1 MKLKKLRLIFIIAII
16 NVSCGNE
23 NINDLK
29 EKADRLCIDQE
40 YLGAISLYNVVLQI
54 DANHYDAYAQRAK
67 SKFNTGDVRGALE
80 DINSA
85 LSLKKPGIYYYHKA
99 RFERH
104 LNLLDS
110 SLKSYTTAIKND
122 SNLFEAYNNRGLLY
136 QKNGKFEKALNDFNK
151 TIEISSDFSIGYN
164 NRGILLQEIDK
175 HDKAI
180 KDFNSAISYDSNISF
195 YYYNRAT
202 SFVSIQNIDAAFKDL
217 IYAKEIDP
225 DNSLVWNDLGI
236 IYKYTEEIELACDHW
251 KKALSLGNQNSSYY
265 INKYCL

>member
-1 MKLKKLRLIFIIAII
+1 MKLKYLRFFCIIAMI
-16 NVSCGNE
+16 NYSCGTE

-29 EKADRLCIDQE
+29 ENADRLFVEQE
-40 YLGAISLYNVVLQI
+40 YLEAISLYNDVLQI
-54 DANHYDAYAQRAK
+54 DANHYDAYAQRANA
-67 SKFNTGDVRGALE
+67 KFNTGDVRGALE
-80 DINSA
+80 DIKSA
-85 LSLKKPGIYYYHKA
+85 LSLRKPGIYYYHKA
-99 RFERH
+99 RFEKN
-104 LNLLDS
+104 LNLFDS
-110 SLKSYTTAIKND
+110 SLKSYTTAIKYD

-136 QKNGKFEKALNDFNK
+136 QKNGNFEKALNDFNK
-151 TIEISSDFSIGYN
+151 TIEISPDFSIGYN
-164 NRGILLQEIDK
+164 NRGILFQELEK

-180 KDFNSAISYDSNISF
+180 KDFNSAISYDSKISF

-202 SFVSIQNIDAAFKDL
+202 SFVRIQKIDAAFKDL

-225 DNSLVWNDLGI
+225 DNSLVLNDLGI